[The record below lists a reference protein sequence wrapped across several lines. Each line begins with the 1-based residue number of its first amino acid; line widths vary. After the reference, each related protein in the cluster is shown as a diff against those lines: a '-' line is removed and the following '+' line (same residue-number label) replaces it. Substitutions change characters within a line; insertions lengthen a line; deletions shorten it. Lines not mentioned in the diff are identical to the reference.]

1 MIITCNECGTSFNVD
16 ETLLDAAGNKFRC
29 SVCKEIFFYYPPISG
44 EESTEPLV
52 NTNNADNPN
61 EHSEVVDNS
70 VDSDGGSFGN
80 NSKNMSPTTDHDLDF
95 NPEDIGVELN
105 FKTDHEDFAEDVD
118 LNLGIELDGIEDK
131 ADAAE
136 LHGKT
141 EDADL
146 SGLEELLDLDG
157 DELVSLEEPA
167 DKELAEDVD
176 LNLGLELDGIEDKAD
191 AAELHGETEDAD
203 LSGLEEL
210 LDLDDDELVSLEE
223 PADKE
228 LAEDVDL
235 NLDLELDGVEDKAD
249 EVVLHG
255 ETEDADLSEIEGL
268 LVLDEDGSHFDEKE
282 DVKDIDLS
290 LNQELFD
297 DKENGDEAQGDD
309 ENAGEKIE
317 LADFEIILGDEDAF
331 SGSNALDA
339 EAGGTALVSEPEDS
353 GEGEDQQGLSAEI
366 DLSDVE
372 GSLEFNENNTDSD
385 EASEDFEL
393 ELDLDFEE
401 TSDNINT
408 DNDTGSLELSD
419 LEALIDDEGSSSEM
433 EPAADEKNI
442 ENGIRTPPTG
452 FELDFDM
459 GDEVTEQPETDISL
473 EINFSEYEDKKEVI
487 KETVDDVV
495 QQPET
500 VKPVE
505 VKPEPKV
512 SRKKDYLKKG
522 KTGKV
527 FAILVVLFI
536 LTCGSFVGVMLLDT
550 KGTKIMYVTD
560 FVRSVSN
567 ILVTQNIYIPYVTD
581 LAKSNNQQDLDGR
594 NKITVLVEPLK
605 GEYIENVKAGL
616 LYVITGQIQ
625 NNYDHPR
632 SFVKVTAK
640 LIAKTGTQTENAY
653 CGNILSGIDLENL
666 DLNKIIDHLNNKEGD
681 NKNNIN
687 IKAGNNLQFMVVFTN
702 LLEDIEMFNVHI
714 ESSSP

>member
-1 MIITCNECGTSFNVD
+1 M
-16 ETLLDAAGNKFRC
+16 
-29 SVCKEIFFYYPPISG
+29 
-44 EESTEPLV
+44 
-52 NTNNADNPN
+52 
-61 EHSEVVDNS
+61 
-70 VDSDGGSFGN
+70 
-80 NSKNMSPTTDHDLDF
+80 
-95 NPEDIGVELN
+95 
-105 FKTDHEDFAEDVD
+105 
-118 LNLGIELDGIEDK
+118 
-131 ADAAE
+131 
-136 LHGKT
+136 
-141 EDADL
+141 
-146 SGLEELLDLDG
+146 
-157 DELVSLEEPA
+157 
-167 DKELAEDVD
+167 
-176 LNLGLELDGIEDKAD
+176 
-191 AAELHGETEDAD
+191 
-203 LSGLEEL
+203 
-210 LDLDDDELVSLEE
+210 
-223 PADKE
+223 
-228 LAEDVDL
+228 
-235 NLDLELDGVEDKAD
+235 DLELDGVEDKAD

-522 KTGKV
+522 KAGKV

>member
-44 EESTEPLV
+44 EESTEPLA
-52 NTNNADNPN
+52 NTNNAGNPN

-70 VDSDGGSFGN
+70 ADSDGGSSGN

-105 FKTDHEDFAEDVD
+105 FETGHEELAEDVD
-118 LNLGIELDGIEDK
+118 LNLGIELDG
-131 ADAAE
+131 
-136 LHGKT
+136 
-141 EDADL
+141 
-146 SGLEELLDLDG
+146 
-157 DELVSLEEPA
+157 V
-167 DKELAEDVD
+167 
-176 LNLGLELDGIEDKAD
+176 EDKAD

-203 LSGLEEL
+203 LFGL
-210 LDLDDDELVSLEE
+210 
-223 PADKE
+223 
-228 LAEDVDL
+228 
-235 NLDLELDGVEDKAD
+235 
-249 EVVLHG
+249 
-255 ETEDADLSEIEGL
+255 EGL
-268 LVLDEDGSHFDEKE
+268 LVLDEDGSRFDEKE

-297 DKENGDEAQGDD
+297 DKENGDEG
-309 ENAGEKIE
+309 
-317 LADFEIILGDEDAF
+317 AF
-331 SGSNALDA
+331 SGSNVLDA
-339 EAGGTALVSEPEDS
+339 EGVGTALVVEPEDS

-385 EASEDFEL
+385 EATEDFEL

-408 DNDTGSLELSD
+408 DNDTGFLELSD
-419 LEALIDDEGSSSEM
+419 LEALIDDEDSSPEM
-433 EPAADEKNI
+433 EHAADEKNI

-459 GDEVTEQPETDISL
+459 GDEVTEQPEADISL
-473 EINFSEYEDKKEVI
+473 EINFSDYEDKKEVI

-505 VKPEPKV
+505 IKPEPKV

-522 KTGKV
+522 KAGKG

-536 LTCGSFVGVMLLDT
+536 ITCGSFVGVMLLDT

-567 ILVTQNIYIPYVTD
+567 ILVTQDIYIPYVTD

-594 NKITVLVEPLK
+594 NKITVLEEPLK

-632 SFVKVTAK
+632 SFVKVTAN

-687 IKAGNNLQFMVVFTN
+687 IKAGNNFQFMVVFAN

>member
-44 EESTEPLV
+44 EESTEPLA
-52 NTNNADNPN
+52 NTNNAGNPN

-70 VDSDGGSFGN
+70 ADSDGGSSGN

-105 FKTDHEDFAEDVD
+105 FETGHEELAEDVD
-118 LNLGIELDGIEDK
+118 LNLGIELDG
-131 ADAAE
+131 
-136 LHGKT
+136 
-141 EDADL
+141 
-146 SGLEELLDLDG
+146 
-157 DELVSLEEPA
+157 V
-167 DKELAEDVD
+167 
-176 LNLGLELDGIEDKAD
+176 EDKAD

-203 LSGLEEL
+203 LFGL
-210 LDLDDDELVSLEE
+210 
-223 PADKE
+223 
-228 LAEDVDL
+228 
-235 NLDLELDGVEDKAD
+235 
-249 EVVLHG
+249 
-255 ETEDADLSEIEGL
+255 EGL
-268 LVLDEDGSHFDEKE
+268 LVLDEDGSRFDEKE

-297 DKENGDEAQGDD
+297 DKENGDE
-309 ENAGEKIE
+309 
-317 LADFEIILGDEDAF
+317 
-331 SGSNALDA
+331 
-339 EAGGTALVSEPEDS
+339 DS
-353 GEGEDQQGLSAEI
+353 SP
-366 DLSDVE
+366 
-372 GSLEFNENNTDSD
+372 
-385 EASEDFEL
+385 
-393 ELDLDFEE
+393 
-401 TSDNINT
+401 
-408 DNDTGSLELSD
+408 
-419 LEALIDDEGSSSEM
+419 EM
-433 EPAADEKNI
+433 EHAADEKNI

-459 GDEVTEQPETDISL
+459 GDEVTEQPEADISL
-473 EINFSEYEDKKEVI
+473 EINFSDYEDKKEVI

-505 VKPEPKV
+505 IKPEPKV

-522 KTGKV
+522 KAGKG

-536 LTCGSFVGVMLLDT
+536 ITCGSFVGVMLLDT

-567 ILVTQNIYIPYVTD
+567 ILVTQDIYIPYVTD

-594 NKITVLVEPLK
+594 NKITVLEEPLK

-632 SFVKVTAK
+632 SFVKVTAN
-640 LIAKTGTQTENAY
+640 LIAKTGTQTESAY

-687 IKAGNNLQFMVVFTN
+687 IKAGNNFQFMVVFAN